1 MTRLARRM
9 LGCECP
15 YSPGPHSKSENTDS
29 LCHSDTNKVV
39 GVMVGSPHA
48 PFISFFPSANTGPQ
62 GDNRVEGY
70 IVILRAVVTT
80 DYMTAEAFKFDMD
93 LLTQIST
100 RIVNEVSGVSAV
112 MYNTT
117 SKPPATIEL
126 Q

>member
-1 MTRLARRM
+1 MVSLPTSQPRPFPL
-9 LGCECP
+9 
-15 YSPGPHSKSENTDS
+15 SNTE
-29 LCHSDTNKVV
+29 
-39 GVMVGSPHA
+39 
-48 PFISFFPSANTGPQ
+48 PQ

>member
-1 MTRLARRM
+1 M
-9 LGCECP
+9 LGT
-15 YSPGPHSKSENTDS
+15 NTS
-29 LCHSDTNKVV
+29 
-39 GVMVGSPHA
+39 
-48 PFISFFPSANTGPQ
+48 Q

-93 LLTQIST
+93 LLTDVST
-100 RIVNEVSGVSAV
+100 RIVNEVPGVSAV

>member
-1 MTRLARRM
+1 MV
-9 LGCECP
+9 
-15 YSPGPHSKSENTDS
+15 SPTHSS
-29 LCHSDTNKVV
+29 
-39 GVMVGSPHA
+39 HA
-48 PFISFFPSANTGPQ
+48 PSVTRSANTSQ

-93 LLTQIST
+93 LLTDVST
-100 RIVNEVSGVSAV
+100 RIVNEVPGVSAV

>member
-1 MTRLARRM
+1 M
-9 LGCECP
+9 
-15 YSPGPHSKSENTDS
+15 
-29 LCHSDTNKVV
+29 
-39 GVMVGSPHA
+39 
-48 PFISFFPSANTGPQ
+48 
-62 GDNRVEGY
+62 EGY

-93 LLTQIST
+93 LLQQIST
-100 RIVNEVSGVSAV
+100 RIVNEVNGVAAV